1 MSKGLNPAVRTVSVL
16 LLLQVGVAGQSPT
29 KISTLDQPSTI
40 ASSSA
45 STDPSN
51 PLGAAV
57 SDNKGNV
64 RTEVNNMIAA
74 FRGFRMVKL
83 HPSITRTR
91 PRTVIAVPVVPL
103 KNPAL
108 NFRTI
113 PDEARMNE
121 SSFTGPSMGLL
132 GDPSVFNA
140 TAYSLY
146 GPTRSGVYVR
156 RGIIAADPR
165 VIPLGSVVQI
175 SAGKYSGVYTVLDTG
190 KAIKGKIVDLWM
202 PSYREAINFGRR
214 QVKVRVLRRGYKRKT
229 NN

>member
-1 MSKGLNPAVRTVSVL
+1 MSKGLKPVVSTVGVL

-29 KISTLDQPSTI
+29 KISTLDQSSTI
-40 ASSSA
+40 TSSSA
-45 STDPSN
+45 STNPSN

-64 RTEVNNMIAA
+64 RAEVNNMIAS
-74 FRGFRMVKL
+74 FRGFRMVSM
-83 HPSITRTR
+83 PTSITRTR
-91 PRTVIAVPVVPL
+91 PRTLIAVPEVSL
-103 KNPAL
+103 KSPSL
-108 NFRTI
+108 NFRI
-113 PDEARMNE
+113 VPDEAKMNK
-121 SSFTGPSMGLL
+121 SSFPVPNMESL

-229 NN
+229 K